1 MKAFT
6 GRSVLARF
14 RTRLLLSA
22 MASALILS
30 ATMFATGASAAKPP
44 HEGYLG
50 MGDSLSFGFSQQ
62 LFNENEKTGENPAAF
77 TNGFVDDYLKTL
89 PAGVALTN
97 NGCPGET
104 TDSMI
109 GNGPLSAQ
117 MAAVLGTT
125 GEAPCA
131 YHYVNKLPLHNEY
144 GGTSS
149 QLENS
154 LEAIKVIGKGEN
166 PVTTIS
172 LVIGANDQLHSLR
185 KCEAEVKAE
194 FEKEGK
200 SKYGATPEEA
210 QKNCTLV
217 HIPSLFAHILRN
229 LAGALYVIRNGSQF
243 CVPAATSCPGK
254 GEKGMDYTGKIIVLG
269 TYNPFGA
276 VFVPGVELLSG
287 SNTLAALLHGKEA
300 KLVAEFGGCYANT
313 QPVFNPVLVGNPA
326 AEPAQLQALT
336 EMANFTEFEGKKNG
350 PDIHASPAGYQEMAN
365 IMHADCG

>member
-1 MKAFT
+1 
-6 GRSVLARF
+6 
-14 RTRLLLSA
+14 
-22 MASALILS
+22 
-30 ATMFATGASAAKPP
+30 
-44 HEGYLG
+44 
-50 MGDSLSFGFSQQ
+50 Q
-62 LFNENEKTGENPAAF
+62 LFNENEKTGENPEAF
-77 TNGFVDDYLKTL
+77 RHGYVDDYLKTL

-117 MAAVLGTT
+117 MAAALGTT

-131 YHYVNKLPLHNEY
+131 YKYVDKLPLHNEY

-166 PVTTIS
+166 PVTTIT
-172 LVIGANDQLHSLR
+172 LNIGANDQLHSLR
-185 KCEAEVKAE
+185 KCEAEVKTE

-217 HIPSLFAHILRN
+217 HIPGLFEHILRN
-229 LAGALYVIRNGSQF
+229 IAGTLYVIRNGSQF
-243 CVPAATSCPGK
+243 CVPAATTCPGK
-254 GEKGMDYTGKIIVLG
+254 GEKGQDYTGKIIVQG
-269 TYNPFGA
+269 GYDPFGA
-276 VFVPGVELLSG
+276 VFVPGVELLAG
-287 SNTLAALLHGKEA
+287 SNQLVALLNGREA
-300 KLVAEFGGCYANT
+300 KLVTEFGACYANP
-313 QPVFNPVLVGNPA
+313 QAAFNPVVVGNPA
-326 AEPAQLQALT
+326 AEPGQLQALT
-336 EMANFTEFEGKKNG
+336 EMANLTTFEGKKNG
-350 PDIHASPAGYQEMAN
+350 PDIHASPAGYQELAN

>member
-1 MKAFT
+1 MNGLAVPARLRT
-6 GRSVLARF
+6 LVLGCAI
-14 RTRLLLSA
+14 A
-22 MASALILS
+22 AALALS
-30 ATMFATGASAAKPP
+30 ATVLAATAGAARPP
-44 HEGYLG
+44 HEGYLAI
-50 MGDSLSFGFSQQ
+50 GDSLAFGFSQQ

-77 TNGFVDDYLKTL
+77 TNGYVDDYFKTL

-131 YHYVNKLPLHNEY
+131 YKYVDKLPLHNEY

-154 LEAIKVIGKGEN
+154 LERIKVKGLGEN
-166 PVTTIS
+166 PVTT
-172 LVIGANDQLHSLR
+172 LTLNIGANDQLHQLR
-185 KCEAEVKAE
+185 KCENEVKTE

-210 QKNCTLV
+210 QKNCVLV
-217 HIPSLFAHILRN
+217 HIPGLFEHILRN
-229 LAGALYVIRNGSQF
+229 IAGSLFAIRNGTQF

-254 GEKGMDYTGKIIVLG
+254 GEKGENYTGKIIVQG
-269 TYNPFGA
+269 GYNPFGA
-276 VFVPGVELLSG
+276 VFIPGVELLPG
-287 SNTLAALLHGKEA
+287 SNLLVEALNFRESK
-300 KLVAEFGGCYANT
+300 VVSEFGACFANP
-313 QPVFNPVLVGNPA
+313 QPAFNPVVIGEA
-326 AEPAQLQALT
+326 VREPGQLQTLT
-336 EMANFTEFEGKKNG
+336 NMANFTTFEGKKNG
-350 PDIHASPAGYQEMAN
+350 PDIHATPAGYQELAN
-365 IMHADCG
+365 VMKATCG